1 MRGNEVGI
9 DIQQVLTQIV
19 GFLLL
24 LWLLRKFAWGPLLG
38 VLDERRTRIASEL
51 EEIRKGKESLA
62 QMKTE
67 YDTKL
72 SEIENQARLRI
83 QEAVVEGQR
92 MAREIAE
99 GAREEAHQILEK
111 AKEDIQREMA
121 KAKAQLRDE
130 IATIAVSAAGKIV
143 RQEMNK
149 QKDKELVLQYIDEL
163 KGFK

>member
-1 MRGNEVGI
+1 MGI

-67 YDTKL
+67 YDTKI

-83 QEAVVEGQR
+83 QEAVGEGQR

>member
-1 MRGNEVGI
+1 MNIE
-9 DIQQVLTQIV
+9 IQQILTQIV

-24 LWLLRKFAWGPLLG
+24 LWLLRKYAWGPLLG
-38 VLDERRTRIASEL
+38 VLDERRTRIATEL

-62 QMKTE
+62 QMKAE
-67 YDTKL
+67 YDTKI
-72 SEIENQARLRI
+72 SEIENQARARI
-83 QEAVVEGQR
+83 QEAVTEGQR

-99 GAREEAHQILEK
+99 GAREEAHQVLEK
-111 AKEDIQREMA
+111 AKEDIHREMA

-143 RQEMNK
+143 RQELNK

-163 KGFK
+163 KGFQ

>member
-1 MRGNEVGI
+1 MNIE
-9 DIQQVLTQIV
+9 IQQVLTQIV

-24 LWLLRKFAWGPLLG
+24 LWLLRKYAWGPLLG
-38 VLDERRTRIASEL
+38 VLDERRTRIATEL

-67 YDTKL
+67 YDTKI

-99 GAREEAHQILEK
+99 GARDEAHQILEK

-121 KAKAQLRDE
+121 KAKTQLRDE

>member
-1 MRGNEVGI
+1 M
-9 DIQQVLTQIV
+9 DIQVQQILTQIV

-24 LWLLRKFAWGPLLG
+24 LWLLKKYAWIPLLG
-38 VLDERRTRIASEL
+38 VLDERRTRIVTEL

-92 MAREIAE
+92 MAKEIAE

-121 KAKAQLRDE
+121 KAKVQLRDE

-149 QKDKELVLQYIDEL
+149 QKDKELVLQYIDEV

>member
-1 MRGNEVGI
+1 MDI
-9 DIQQVLTQIV
+9 QIQQVLTQIV

-62 QMKTE
+62 QIKTE

-92 MAREIAE
+92 MAREMAE

>member
-1 MRGNEVGI
+1 MDI
-9 DIQQVLTQIV
+9 QIQQVLTQIV

-67 YDTKL
+67 YDTKI

-111 AKEDIQREMA
+111 AKEDIQREMV

>member
-1 MRGNEVGI
+1 MGI

>member
-1 MRGNEVGI
+1 MDI
-9 DIQQVLTQIV
+9 QIQQVLTQIV

-62 QMKTE
+62 QIKTE

>member
-1 MRGNEVGI
+1 MNIE
-9 DIQQVLTQIV
+9 IQQVLTQIV

-24 LWLLRKFAWGPLLG
+24 LWLLRKYAWGPLLG
-38 VLDERRTRIASEL
+38 VLDERRTRIATEL

-62 QMKTE
+62 QMKAE
-67 YDTKL
+67 YDTKI
-72 SEIENQARLRI
+72 SEIENQARARI
-83 QEAVVEGQR
+83 QEAVTEGQR

-99 GAREEAHQILEK
+99 GAREEAHQVLEK
-111 AKEDIQREMA
+111 AKEDIHREMA

-143 RQEMNK
+143 RQELNK

-163 KGFK
+163 KGFQ

>member
-1 MRGNEVGI
+1 LNIE
-9 DIQQVLTQIV
+9 IQQVLTQIV

-38 VLDERRTRIASEL
+38 VLDERRTRIATEL
-51 EEIRKGKESLA
+51 EEIRKGKESLS
-62 QMKTE
+62 QMKAE
-67 YDTKL
+67 YDTKI

-83 QEAVVEGQR
+83 QEAVTEGQR
-92 MAREIAE
+92 VAKEIAD

-111 AKEDIQREMA
+111 AKEDIQREMV

-130 IATIAVSAAGKIV
+130 IATISVAAAGKIV
-143 RQEMNK
+143 RQELNK

>member
-1 MRGNEVGI
+1 MDI
-9 DIQQVLTQIV
+9 QIQQVLTQIV

-67 YDTKL
+67 YDTKI

-83 QEAVVEGQR
+83 QEAVGEGQR